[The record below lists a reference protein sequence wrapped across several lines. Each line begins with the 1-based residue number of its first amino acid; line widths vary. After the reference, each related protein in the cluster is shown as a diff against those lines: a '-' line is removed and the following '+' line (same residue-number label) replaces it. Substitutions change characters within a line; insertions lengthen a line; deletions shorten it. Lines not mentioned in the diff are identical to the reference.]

1 MKIASQGLNF
11 FWEPKNSG
19 YTSSLALIISIST
32 VVVSWR
38 VQENG

>member
-11 FWEPKNSG
+11 SFEPKNSG
-19 YTSSLALIISIST
+19 FPSSLALIISICA
-32 VVVSWR
+32 VVVWWR